1 MTKSTHSTGGHE
13 GHEHGHLAE
22 EARAL
27 MEATAEVAGEK
38 VSEARQRL
46 AALLESGR
54 ALAGNVRD
62 KAVAGAKATDTAV
75 RENPYQAVAIGV
87 GLGVVIGYLIARRT
101 SRNSD

>member
-1 MTKSTHSTGGHE
+1 MTKPTHSTDSHE
-13 GHEHGHLAE
+13 DHEHGHLAK
-22 EARAL
+22 EAHAL
-27 MEATAEVAGEK
+27 MEATADVAGEK
-38 VSEARQRL
+38 VTEARKRL

-75 RENPYQAVAIGV
+75 RENPYQAIAIGV

-101 SRNSD
+101 SRNGD